1 METGIPAFIPMRKDL
16 LVRELH
22 DEVIVYDGRTRRAHC
37 LNPTAAAIWKLCDG
51 KKSVEEIASALN
63 QALAAPVDEGL
74 VWLAVHEFKKSGLL
88 QNEIS
93 PAVEQHMMSRRELMR
108 KIAVGAAL
116 ALPIAT
122 SIVVPTP
129 AAAVSP
135 LKRAPSRRPKRSN

>member
-22 DEVIVYDGRTRRAHC
+22 DEIIVYDGRTRKAHC

-51 KKSVEEIASALN
+51 KKSVEEIASALR

-74 VWLAVHEFKKSGLL
+74 VWLAVREFNKSGLL
-88 QNEIS
+88 QKEIS
-93 PAVEQHMMSRRELMR
+93 PTVEQTMLSRRDLVR

-116 ALPIAT
+116 ALPVAT
-122 SIVVPTP
+122 SIVVPAL

-135 LKRAPSRRPKRSN
+135 LKRARSRRPKRNN